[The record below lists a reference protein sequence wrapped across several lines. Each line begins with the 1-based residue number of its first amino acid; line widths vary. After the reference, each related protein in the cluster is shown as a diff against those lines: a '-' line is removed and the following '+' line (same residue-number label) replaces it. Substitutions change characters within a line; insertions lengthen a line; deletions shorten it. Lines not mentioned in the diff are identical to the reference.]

1 VLRRSEQS
9 IAKDR
14 AIRAEHEER
23 LRADI
28 DTLTQ
33 RIANER
39 LVDVAKINQAIGRL
53 KERYSRAARYFDLT
67 YDQGTLNAE
76 FDADKHLHA
85 ERLDGC
91 YTSAQDQPKRPVR
104 RRALADIRPAH
115 ARRERLS

>member
-14 AIRAEHEER
+14 AIREER

-33 RIANER
+33 RIANGR
-39 LVDVAKINQAIGRL
+39 LVDVAEIDQAIGRL

-76 FDADKHLHA
+76 IRRRQTA

-104 RRALADIRPAH
+104 RRALAGIRPAH